1 MSTRKRQKDDRGSAG
16 PDTTERVVSRDSG
29 RLTWWL
35 TGGSVLLVGAV
46 IAVVVT
52 VVDGGDGTVTP
63 DPARVAELEAS
74 AADRHVD
81 QVAELIEHTRA
92 AHEELGPVLESL
104 GEALPE
110 DGSEPAEDL
119 PDAET
124 IAGWSRTTDNAR
136 THLDHAESG
145 ETDFNVTH
153 AGLRGSVDV
162 LGSTLDAL
170 DVAVAADDEQSA
182 ELLELTVDL
191 RDQAVRAWSVAAT
204 QLDVISIDAGHG
216 HIHLYLPAAPGSG
229 ALEPDEAEDG
239 DEAVDGAPGHDDH

>member
-16 PDTTERVVSRDSG
+16 PDTTEKVVTRDAG

-35 TGGSVLLVGAV
+35 TGGSILLVGAV
-46 IAVVVT
+46 VALVVT
-52 VVDGGDGTVTP
+52 IVDGDDGAVTP

-74 AADRHVD
+74 ATDRHVG

-92 AHEELGPVLESL
+92 AHEELVPVLEAL
-104 GEALPE
+104 DEVLPE
-110 DGSEPAEDL
+110 DGSEPAGDL
-119 PDAET
+119 PDSDT
-124 IAGWSRTTDNAR
+124 IADWNRTTDNAR
-136 THLDHAESG
+136 AHLDHAESG
-145 ETDFNVTH
+145 ETGFNVTH

-162 LGSTLDAL
+162 LGSTLDTL
-170 DVAVAADDEQSA
+170 DVAVAADGEQGA
-182 ELLELTVDL
+182 ELLELTIDL

-239 DEAVDGAPGHDDH
+239 DGAVDGAPGDHDH